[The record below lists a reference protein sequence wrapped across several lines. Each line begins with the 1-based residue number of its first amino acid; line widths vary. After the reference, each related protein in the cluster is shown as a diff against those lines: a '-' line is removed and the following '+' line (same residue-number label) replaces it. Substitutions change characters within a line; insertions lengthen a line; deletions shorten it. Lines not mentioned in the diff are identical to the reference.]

1 MTISSKCLKST
12 IYFLVLI
19 FVFTVSCNQSK
30 PPKATTAK
38 VVTSK
43 TIKLLPLGNVDKVI
57 LSNTYNSLVKFL
69 PKLEILSSTKMP
81 SIAYYKPRDRY
92 RADSLIHWLN
102 SKAKVNEIYV
112 GITGVDISATKGIHE
127 DWGVMGL
134 SYIPGKACVVSY
146 ARLKDKSTFY
156 KVVIHEI
163 GHTMGLPHCPNKT
176 CFMRDADG
184 KDTTGEEKEFC
195 QACKAR
201 LIKSGWNL

>member
-1 MTISSKCLKST
+1 MKHFNTIKFCLA
-12 IYFLVLI
+12 LM
-19 FVFTVSCNQSK
+19 VFILFSCNQSNQK
-30 PPKATTAK
+30 KTTTALPT
-38 VVTSK
+38 TSRI
-43 TIKLLPLGNVDKVI
+43 IKLLPLGNVDKVI

-69 PKLEILSSTKMP
+69 PKLEILSSTRMP

-102 SKAKVNEIYV
+102 SKAKANEIYV
-112 GITGVDISATKGIHE
+112 GITGVDISATKGINE

-201 LIKSGWNL
+201 LIKSGWHLYSTG

>member
-1 MTISSKCLKST
+1 MNKFYLSL
-12 IYFLVLI
+12 FVLI
-19 FVFTVSCNQSK
+19 SINQQQFENTFS
-30 PPKATTAK
+30 
-38 VVTSK
+38 TSK
-43 TIKLLPLGNVDKVI
+43 SDINTLKIKLLPLRNSDKKI
-57 LSNTYNSLVKFL
+57 IANTYIKLSRFLSN
-69 PKLEILSSTKMP
+69 LEILPTTNMP
-81 SIAYYKPRDRY
+81 SSAYYKPRDRY

-102 SKAKVNEIYV
+102 SKAKSNEIYV
-112 GITGVDISATKGIHE
+112 GLTGVDISATKGIHE

-163 GHTMGLPHCPNKT
+163 GHTMGLPHCSNKT